1 MALPLDESEIEPT
14 TDEVHPLLEKM
25 ERGKFYR
32 FTELYMLAYSEEF
45 YLDLQKNDDDKTLW
59 LFLTKVMNLR
69 TQLEVLTI
77 LDRLR
82 TGRRKGEEEDEV
94 NVAGHTVL
102 GGPVLYY
109 ARK

>member
-1 MALPLDESEIEPT
+1 MPLEEVDIESTEEI
-14 TDEVHPLLEKM
+14 HPIIAKM
-25 ERGKFYR
+25 EHGKFYR
-32 FTELYMLAYSEEF
+32 LTELYEMTYGEEF

-59 LFLTKVMNLR
+59 LFLTKVMNLK
-69 TQLEVLTI
+69 TQLEVLVI

-94 NVAGHTVL
+94 NVAGHSVL
-102 GGPVLYY
+102 GGPVIYY